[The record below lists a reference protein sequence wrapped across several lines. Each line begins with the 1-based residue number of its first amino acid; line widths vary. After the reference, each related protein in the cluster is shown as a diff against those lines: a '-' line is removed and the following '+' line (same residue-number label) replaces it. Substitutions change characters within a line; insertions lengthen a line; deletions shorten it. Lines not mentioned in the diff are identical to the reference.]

1 MNKLL
6 QKGLSWASGFEWQ
19 TFLLKL
25 GLVVAFIAVIYAWGR
40 GDGKEACQKEYTK
53 EAKAQVRE
61 IQMFVPIVDRQ
72 TVRTAERN
80 ARVDRAQEVYND
92 EVDKRR
98 RPAECDLTD
107 DELRSFQ
114 DLVKG

>member
-1 MNKLL
+1 MNELL
-6 QKGLSWASGFEWQ
+6 KKGLGWVTGLEWQ
-19 TFLLKL
+19 TLLLKT
-25 GLVVAFIAVIYAWGR
+25 GLVVAMIAIIYAWGR
-40 GDGKEACQKEYTK
+40 GDGKEACQKEHTK

-80 ARVDRAQEVYND
+80 ARVERAQEVYND